1 MSETPASVRA
11 DLTADPTAYKK
22 AATTERGK
30 SLSSWQM
37 ASYGAP
43 ALPLS
48 MINLPLAVYLPA
60 VYADSQGFGLSLG
73 FVALTLALSRVF
85 DGLTDPIIGFMSDRS
100 QSRWGRRKPFILFGT
115 PLFLAGVWLLWIPP
129 IEFQDVTLFGYQ
141 FNTGYPYLLATL
153 ILMYVGATIKDV
165 PYSAFGAELAQGYN
179 ERTKIMSWREAF
191 SVTGSLIGATV
202 PAVILIWGFNK
213 PTDNV
218 YFLAIICCVLMPI
231 FVTNLMFNVPE
242 RRLAET
248 NPHKLSLRDSFRY
261 VWANEPYRRLVVI
274 FLFSTIGAALTNS
287 LSFFFVKHV
296 LLAGE
301 LYALYLLP
309 YFLSQIVAIP
319 LWFKLSRR
327 IGKHRATMVAIG
339 WYALWSCFIPLIAIA
354 PVTWFTPFE
363 VSALVSILPISE
375 QTATSVVAYFA
386 GVPTGKFL
394 FFIVVMMLK
403 GSSIGAL
410 SGPTLR
416 NGGRRG

>member
-191 SVTGSLIGATV
+191 SVTGSLTV
-202 PAVILIWGFNK
+202 SYTHLTL
-213 PTDNV
+213 PTK
-218 YFLAIICCVLMPI
+218 A
-231 FVTNLMFNVPE
+231 
-242 RRLAET
+242 
-248 NPHKLSLRDSFRY
+248 
-261 VWANEPYRRLVVI
+261 
-274 FLFSTIGAALTNS
+274 
-287 LSFFFVKHV
+287 
-296 LLAGE
+296 
-301 LYALYLLP
+301 
-309 YFLSQIVAIP
+309 
-319 LWFKLSRR
+319 
-327 IGKHRATMVAIG
+327 
-339 WYALWSCFIPLIAIA
+339 
-354 PVTWFTPFE
+354 
-363 VSALVSILPISE
+363 
-375 QTATSVVAYFA
+375 
-386 GVPTGKFL
+386 
-394 FFIVVMMLK
+394 
-403 GSSIGAL
+403 
-410 SGPTLR
+410 
-416 NGGRRG
+416 